1 MASFAPTA
9 PADYPK
15 TSPGDHGTLPP
26 SGGGDDHGGYGPG
39 SPSPAIRLRR
49 GRLGMAIAL
58 APVIMLFVAFT
69 SAYVVRQGL
78 PTLDP
83 KTNTMV
89 HDWLRIALPTNL
101 LLFNTFVLLASSV
114 TVELARR
121 RLAREVALDRID
133 LIPGV
138 SLGRSRKFPWLG
150 LTVTLGFGFLAGQWM
165 VWRYLSDRGVYV
177 ATAPSSSFI
186 YLLTGAHAVH
196 LLGGVMAL
204 LAAVVGSLLRRPLQS
219 QHILVDVTAWYWHF
233 MALLWIY
240 ILALLEFA
248 H

>member
-1 MASFAPTA
+1 MVSFAPTA
-9 PADYPK
+9 PAEYPK
-15 TSPGDHGTLPP
+15 ASRGDRGTLPP
-26 SGGGDDHGGYGPG
+26 SGGGNDRRDYGPG

-49 GRLGMAIAL
+49 ARLGMALAL
-58 APVIMLFVAFT
+58 APVIMLFVSFT

-89 HDWLRIALPTNL
+89 RDWLRIDLPIKL
-101 LLFNTFVLLASSV
+101 LVLNTCMLLASSV
-114 TVELARR
+114 TLELARR
-121 RLAREVALDRID
+121 RFAREVALDRID

-138 SLGRSRKFPWLG
+138 SLGWNRRFPWLE
-150 LTVTLGFGFLAGQWM
+150 LTVALGFGFLAGQWM

-196 LLGGVMAL
+196 LLGGVLAL
-204 LAAVVGSLLRRPLQS
+204 VAAVVASLLRRPLQS

-240 ILALLEFA
+240 IFTLLQFA

>member
-9 PADYPK
+9 PAEYPK
-15 TSPGDHGTLPP
+15 TSRGDRGPLPP
-26 SGGGDDHGGYGPG
+26 GGGGDDHDRYGSA

-49 GRLGMAIAL
+49 ARLGMAIAL
-58 APVIMLFVAFT
+58 APIIMLFVSFT

-89 HDWLRIALPTNL
+89 HDWLRIDLPINL
-101 LLFNTFVLLASSV
+101 LLLNTFVLLASSV
-114 TVELARR
+114 TLELARR

-138 SLGRSRKFPWLG
+138 SLGRNRRFPWLG
-150 LTVTLGFGFLAGQWM
+150 LTVALGFGFLAGQWM

-186 YLLTGAHAVH
+186 YLLTGTHAIH
-196 LLGGVMAL
+196 LLGGVLAL
-204 LAAVVGSLLRRPLQS
+204 VAAVVGSLLRRSLQS

-240 ILALLEFA
+240 IFALLQFA